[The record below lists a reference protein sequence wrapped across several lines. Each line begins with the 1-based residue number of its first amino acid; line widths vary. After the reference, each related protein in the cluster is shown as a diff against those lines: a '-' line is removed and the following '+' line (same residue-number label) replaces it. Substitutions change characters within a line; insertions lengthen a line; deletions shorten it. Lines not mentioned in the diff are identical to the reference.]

1 MTVKQHFDQK
11 AAVAADN
18 IPKLL
23 AQEQEYLLYPY
34 LPKCLYFIPKQ
45 TLNCVKWNYQ
55 ELPCHHFRTWFL
67 LFGQQ
72 HIWFVQEN
80 KINLCSTDH
89 S

>member
-34 LPKCLYFIPKQ
+34 PPKCLYFIPKQ
-45 TLNCVKWNYQ
+45 TLNCVK
-55 ELPCHHFRTWFL
+55 
-67 LFGQQ
+67 
-72 HIWFVQEN
+72 
-80 KINLCSTDH
+80 
-89 S
+89 